1 MDFPVWDQPED
12 QDESS
17 YPTYWQYNFY
27 FDPRLDVIEQE
38 ALNEKSCRQ
47 VLKIQNKEENV
58 ELEDDCEDHISFA
71 ELNAKI
77 ANLDGKLEASKN
89 DNQQPAEPGVGSSN
103 LPEDLNKMEAIGD
116 HVGSSNP
123 PEDLNKKEAI
133 GDHNSKDIET
143 VKFQGGCRC
152 SARLSN
158 TILASLPQVRYQ
170 QQTPAGTTLK
180 DKHVLEQET
189 KGLKAVQNNDP
200 SGGMKGQEVARTG
213 TDRTVEEA
221 WPRLLS
227 FKGKEKIKPQKTK
240 RGGDD
245 YVFKT
250 IEGTQQLAGAKRAG
264 DFAGISATSH
274 TYHFRK
280 RSETS
285 FRGPVIQGNNN
296 QRGVQNVLV
305 RSHGGTSQEPRNISG
320 VPNVAAV
327 SPMPSTLP
335 PPHKVCLESMT
346 VLQLRAFANQHKIY
360 GVSVTRKAELQQ
372 LLRSK
377 LPPVYWS

>member
-1 MDFPVWDQPED
+1 MAVACLRVVGVGGDNEFSMSLMELVFAVPYREAIFLTFNEFVFLEKNVNVLTEPNMEMDFPLWDQPED

-27 FDPRLDVIEQE
+27 FDPRL
-38 ALNEKSCRQ
+38 
-47 VLKIQNKEENV
+47 
-58 ELEDDCEDHISFA
+58 
-71 ELNAKI
+71 
-77 ANLDGKLEASKN
+77 
-89 DNQQPAEPGVGSSN
+89 EPGVGSSN
-103 LPEDLNKMEAIGD
+103 LPEDLNKTEAIGD

-245 YVFKT
+245 YVYKT

-264 DFAGISATSH
+264 DFAGISATSR

-305 RSHGGTSQEPRNISG
+305 SSS
-320 VPNVAAV
+320 
-327 SPMPSTLP
+327 
-335 PPHKVCLESMT
+335 
-346 VLQLRAFANQHKIY
+346 
-360 GVSVTRKAELQQ
+360 
-372 LLRSK
+372 SK
-377 LPPVYWS
+377 YLSRIQASY